1 MKRRILC
8 LLLAAAMLLG
18 LSVTALAGEP
28 DAQCAAE
35 SLYQLG
41 LFNGTGTYA
50 DGSPKFELDRAPTRF
65 EAVTMLVRLLGKEDE
80 AKNGAWTTPFTD
92 LEPWAAPYVGYAYAN
107 QLTNGTGSDRFGGK
121 ETVTAAQ
128 YLTFVLRALGYRSGE
143 DFVWSR
149 AWELTDRL
157 GLTAGRY
164 HAQTTRFL
172 RGDVAL
178 ISCNALNI
186 ACRDSDQKL
195 YQTLGLSE
203 EKQALA
209 AVGQAELMQIYER
222 FFSDY
227 GRSVAQ
233 ILITRSTVDNE
244 TSKRNV
250 QNTVSKLLSLG
261 CVPIVN
267 ENDTVSFEEIEF
279 GDNDTLAAYVAV
291 LADAD
296 MLINLSDIDGLYDSD
311 PHCNPDAGLISH
323 VPEITDDIRSC
334 AGGSGSDFGTGGV
347 VTKLHAAEIALKHG
361 IPMVLTGGTH
371 PEYIYDIIKGKP
383 VGTLFGT
390 LE

>member
-1 MKRRILC
+1 MKSNIKRIVVKI
-8 LLLAAAMLLG
+8 G
-18 LSVTALAGEP
+18 SSSLSHENGHLNLRSIDRVARVLSDLSGAGM
-28 DAQCAAE
+28 DVILV
-35 SLYQLG
+35 SSG
-41 LFNGTGTYA
+41 
-50 DGSPKFELDRAPTRF
+50 
-65 EAVTMLVRLLGKEDE
+65 AV
-80 AKNGAWTTPFTD
+80 
-92 LEPWAAPYVGYAYAN
+92 
-107 QLTNGTGSDRFGGK
+107 S
-121 ETVTAAQ
+121 
-128 YLTFVLRALGYRSGE
+128 
-143 DFVWSR
+143 
-149 AWELTDRL
+149 
-157 GLTAGRY
+157 AGR
-164 HAQTTRFL
+164 A
-172 RGDVAL
+172 
-178 ISCNALNI
+178 
-186 ACRDSDQKL
+186 KL
-195 YQTLGLSE
+195 GFTHKPDTIE

-250 QNTVSKLLSLG
+250 QNTVSKLLSL
-261 CVPIVN
+261 
-267 ENDTVSFEEIEF
+267 EEIEF

-361 IPMVLTGGTH
+361 IPMVLTGGAH

>member
-1 MKRRILC
+1 MKSNIKRIVVKI
-8 LLLAAAMLLG
+8 G
-18 LSVTALAGEP
+18 SSSLSHENGHLNLRSIDRVARVLSDLSGAGM
-28 DAQCAAE
+28 DVILV
-35 SLYQLG
+35 SSG
-41 LFNGTGTYA
+41 
-50 DGSPKFELDRAPTRF
+50 
-65 EAVTMLVRLLGKEDE
+65 AV
-80 AKNGAWTTPFTD
+80 
-92 LEPWAAPYVGYAYAN
+92 
-107 QLTNGTGSDRFGGK
+107 S
-121 ETVTAAQ
+121 
-128 YLTFVLRALGYRSGE
+128 
-143 DFVWSR
+143 
-149 AWELTDRL
+149 
-157 GLTAGRY
+157 AGR
-164 HAQTTRFL
+164 A
-172 RGDVAL
+172 
-178 ISCNALNI
+178 
-186 ACRDSDQKL
+186 KL
-195 YQTLGLSE
+195 GFTHKPDTIE

-311 PHCNPDAGLISH
+311 PHCNPDAGLISY

>member
-1 MKRRILC
+1 
-8 LLLAAAMLLG
+8 
-18 LSVTALAGEP
+18 
-28 DAQCAAE
+28 
-35 SLYQLG
+35 
-41 LFNGTGTYA
+41 
-50 DGSPKFELDRAPTRF
+50 
-65 EAVTMLVRLLGKEDE
+65 
-80 AKNGAWTTPFTD
+80 
-92 LEPWAAPYVGYAYAN
+92 
-107 QLTNGTGSDRFGGK
+107 
-121 ETVTAAQ
+121 
-128 YLTFVLRALGYRSGE
+128 
-143 DFVWSR
+143 
-149 AWELTDRL
+149 
-157 GLTAGRY
+157 
-164 HAQTTRFL
+164 
-172 RGDVAL
+172 
-178 ISCNALNI
+178 
-186 ACRDSDQKL
+186 
-195 YQTLGLSE
+195 
-203 EKQALA
+203 
-209 AVGQAELMQIYER
+209 MQIYER

-296 MLINLSDIDGLYDSD
+296 MLINLSDIDGLFDSD

-323 VPEITDDIRSC
+323 VPEITDDIRNC